1 VSQVKIVTDSNAHL
15 PDPGLIAELD
25 IEVVPLIIRMGA
37 QAYPERINFTDEAFF
52 RRLANDP
59 GNVSVEAP
67 SVSQM
72 KSIFG
77 RLGQT
82 ADKIVCIHTSAALND
97 VAEVTRQAAASYA
110 GRQRIVVL
118 DTASTSVGVGLIV
131 EAAANAAAEGASLA
145 EVVRIVR
152 GMIPHMYALILSDS
166 LTFLE
171 AWGRLGPAQTLLGTM
186 LGLKPIA
193 TMEDGDLL
201 PVEKV
206 RSYGRAIDKLFEFI
220 IEFPRVEQMYL
231 LEHQFESEAA
241 QLLERL
247 EVAFPDREFPVIGY
261 PPSLAVHIGPKALG
275 VLVYEGA
282 S

>member
-1 VSQVKIVTDSNAHL
+1 MSQVRIVTDSNAHL
-15 PDPGLIAELD
+15 PDQGLIAELD
-25 IEVVPLIIRMGA
+25 IEVVPLIVRIGT
-37 QAYPERINFTDEAFF
+37 QVYPERINFTDEVFL
-52 RRLANDP
+52 RRLTKDP
-59 GNVSVEAP
+59 TSVSVEAP

-72 KSIFG
+72 RSVFG
-77 RLGQT
+77 RLGRL
-82 ADKIVCIHTSAALND
+82 ADKIVCIHTSSSLSD
-97 VAEVTRQAAASYA
+97 IAEVAQQAAASYA

-131 EAAANAAAEGASLA
+131 EAAARAAAQGASLP

-166 LTFLE
+166 LVFLE
-171 AWGRLGPAQTLLGTM
+171 AWGRLGPAQTVLGTM

-206 RSYGRAIDKLFEFI
+206 RSYGRAVDKLFEFT
-220 IEFPRVEQMYL
+220 IEFSHVEQLYVL
-231 LEHQFESEAA
+231 QHEFEGEAA

-247 EVAFPDREFPVIGY
+247 ELAFSDREFPVIGY

-275 VLVYEGA
+275 VLVFEGA
-282 S
+282 G

>member
-15 PDPGLIAELD
+15 PDPDLIAELD
-25 IEVVPLIIRMGA
+25 IEVVPLSVRMGT
-37 QAYPERINFTDEAFF
+37 QVYPERINYTDEAFL
-52 RRLANDP
+52 RRLTKDP
-59 GNVSVEAP
+59 SNVSVEAP

-72 KSIFG
+72 RGVFG
-77 RLGQT
+77 RLGQSF
-82 ADKIVCIHTSAALND
+82 DKIVCIHASSALSD
-97 VAEVTRQAAASYA
+97 VAEVARQAAASYA

-131 EAAANAAAEGASLA
+131 EAAAKAAAEGASLPD
-145 EVVRIVR
+145 VVRIVR

-166 LTFLE
+166 LVFLE
-171 AWGRLGPAQTLLGTM
+171 AWGRLGAAQTLLGTM

-206 RSYGRAIDKLFEFI
+206 RSYGRAVDKLFEFI
-220 IEFPRVEQMYL
+220 IEFSHVEQLYL
-231 LEHQFESEAA
+231 LQHEFEGEAA

-247 EVAFPDREFPVIGY
+247 ELAFPDREFPVIGY

>member
-15 PDPGLIAELD
+15 PDPGLIAELG
-25 IEVVPLIIRMGA
+25 IEVVPLTVRMGA
-37 QAYPERINFTDEAFF
+37 QVYPERINFTDEALF
-52 RRLANDP
+52 RRLTKDS
-59 GNVSVEAP
+59 GSVSVEAP
-67 SVSQM
+67 SLSQM
-72 KSIFG
+72 RGFFG
-77 RLGQT
+77 RLGQSS
-82 ADKIVCIHTSAALND
+82 DKIVSIHASGALND
-97 VAEVTRQAAASYA
+97 VADVARQAAASYA

-131 EAAANAAAEGASLA
+131 DAAARAAAEGASLA

-166 LTFLE
+166 LEYLE

-186 LGLKPIA
+186 LGMKPIS

-201 PVEKV
+201 PIEKV
-206 RSYGRAIDKLFEFI
+206 RNYSRAVEKLFEFI
-220 IEFPRVEQMYL
+220 VEFSRIEQLYVLQ
-231 LEHQFESEAA
+231 HGFESEAA

-247 EVAFPDREFPVIGY
+247 ELAYPDREFPVIGY

-282 S
+282 R